1 MVYFQHSRAALMAG
15 CMLLGAGLSG
25 QAQSKKDTISADG
38 LRKGIVKAVAQKLQ
52 KSHFAPKAFDDKF
65 STEIWDSFLRNLD
78 GRRNVFLAGDIEKLN
93 KYRLL
98 LDDEINE
105 GSIAFFDEAWKI
117 YSRRLLEAKALV
129 EKSLQQPFSFT
140 SKEVLE
146 TERKDSPY
154 PTTIAE
160 RDKIWYAFLKYAV
173 LRAYTDLETNTG
185 SATIDPVLEK
195 KARENVAAQ
204 YRRFFITQQ
213 KETAV
218 NEKFAMYV
226 NAIALNMDP
235 HTTYTF
241 PTMKDPVRAQLSG
254 QYFGIG
260 MELGIGEMDVF
271 VKRLVPGG
279 SAYKSGLLKE
289 NDRILAVIDNK
300 GKMVPTAD
308 LDPNDI
314 SSMIRGEEGTS
325 VTMLVMQPGS
335 PERTVTIPRE
345 KISEIA
351 NKAKSAVINQNGKK
365 IGYLYLPLFYLNS
378 GNEQL
383 PGCSADVAAELDK
396 LRDQEVEGI
405 VFDLRGNGGG
415 SLTEVV
421 RMGASFM
428 PATPMSL
435 LRSRDKVDVYTSP
448 VVNAPKFQGPLVVL
462 VDEGSA
468 SASEIFAAAIQDHQR
483 GLVIGT
489 SSSFG
494 KGTAQTMTNIG
505 KMGDPAN
512 GIPDINYGSMRIT
525 LQKFYRASG
534 ATTQLQGVKPDVV
547 LADRLVLNS
556 VREIEMPAAMAVDTL
571 AVDKAPEKFNTIDYA
586 PLINKA
592 QQRAME
598 NSTLQMIGKNM
609 SRLQYLQKAPVNMEL
624 GSYRK
629 LKQEMKD
636 LEQQIAKA
644 KELPSSG
651 MQLSASFYTNINP
664 ALQKK
669 DEYQE
674 KLYNNW
680 LESLSKDLFL
690 SEAVQLV
697 QDMIKA
703 PQIKK

>member
-15 CMLLGAGLSG
+15 FMFFGAGLSG
-25 QAQSKKDTISADG
+25 QAQTSKDTISADG

-52 KSHFAPKAFDDKF
+52 KSHYAPKAFDDKF
-65 STEIWDSFLRNLD
+65 SAEIWDNFLHNLD
-78 GRRNVFLAGDIEKLN
+78 GRRNIFLAGDIENLK
-93 KYRLL
+93 KHRSL
-98 LDDEINE
+98 LDDEINA
-105 GSIAFFDEAWKI
+105 GTIAFFDETWKI
-117 YSRRLLEAKALV
+117 YSRRLQEAKIFV
-129 EKSLQQPFSFT
+129 EKSLKQPFSFT
-140 SKEVLE
+140 SKEILE

-154 PTTIAE
+154 PATVAE

-173 LRAYTDLETNTG
+173 LRAYTDIETNAS
-185 SATIDPVLEK
+185 SASIDPVLEK

-213 KETAV
+213 KETAI

-235 HTTYTF
+235 HTSYTY

-271 VKRLVPGG
+271 VKRLLPGG

-314 SSMIRGEEGTS
+314 TGMIRGEEGTS

-345 KISEIA
+345 KISEVA

-365 IGYLYLPLFYLNS
+365 IGYLYLPLFYMNS

-556 VREIEMPAAMAVDTL
+556 VREIEMPAAMPVDTL
-571 AVDKAPEKFNTIDYA
+571 TVAKAPEKFNTIDYA
-586 PLINKA
+586 PLIRKA
-592 QQRAME
+592 QQRANE
-598 NSTLQMIGKNM
+598 NSTLQVIGKNM
-609 SRLQYLQKAPVNMEL
+609 SRLQFLQKAPVNMEL
-624 GSYRK
+624 SSYRK

-644 KELPSSG
+644 KELPASG
-651 MQLSASFYTNINP
+651 MQLSASFYMNINP
-664 ALQKK
+664 ELQKK